1 MFVLVSEPQVMSPE
15 QGESDRE
22 TSETA
27 IAETAPSEVTSHTS
41 MRTQV
46 SHQDGGKE
54 DADSD
59 DRSSSY
65 SSASSHSEVADIARK
80 PPPTQVE
87 HKHLSKRDTFFDQT
101 VSEHDY
107 SSVIEALSQ
116 GKDADLGSNKPAYSA
131 RGRSISESSSS
142 GSETSDSDSDTGSD
156 TAFLSR
162 KDMGDDGSPRN
173 KQNDGHEKMSAT
185 EVKHL
190 RSIL

>member
-1 MFVLVSEPQVMSPE
+1 MSPE

-27 IAETAPSEVTSHTS
+27 MVETAPSEVTSHTS

-46 SHQDGGKE
+46 SHQDGDKE

-59 DRSSSY
+59 DTSSSY

-107 SSVIEALSQ
+107 SSAIEALSQ
-116 GKDADLGSNKPAYSA
+116 GKDRDGDLGSDKPAYSA
-131 RGRSISESSSS
+131 RGRSISETSSS

-162 KDMGDDGSPRN
+162 KDMGDDSSPRN

-190 RSIL
+190 